1 MSEMSSTQYI
11 KKLVAVKF
19 LRSIGYDIITKQE
32 HDILIMVRMNN
43 QQLTAERDA
52 WKADAER
59 LAERCLAEGSCCELH
74 TAWTMLETDDEA
86 HSVDCPI
93 TLHQLLIE
101 EDTK

>member
-1 MSEMSSTQYI
+1 MSELSSTQYI

-43 QQLTAERDA
+43 QQLTASRDA

-59 LAERCLAEGSCCELH
+59 LEVSLVDLLSLIEEHGAEHIRGHAKQLMKIRH
-74 TAWTMLETDDEA
+74 
-86 HSVDCPI
+86 PI
-93 TLHQLLIE
+93 TPHQLLIE
-101 EDTK
+101 EEK